1 MCQTNYLSLALWAL
15 ENVPRLSIVSIFKR
29 QTMRTILYT
38 IFSFPVDFIN
48 KPKFQPRPI
57 RLSMIWKLKSNKFIT
72 SLRVHQFAKWKKYLF
87 IKKCTYT
94 FYRFTIQFGYSS
106 AKCYTSINLYFFR
119 RNIFFE
125 VALHDKWAIFKSVI
139 ATWNGSWDSSLDL
152 WNSARSERNRTDN
165 RRD

>member
-72 SLRVHQFAKWKKYLF
+72 SLGVHQFAKWKKYLF
-87 IKKCTYT
+87 IKKMYIYVLPFHDSVWLQFCQMLHFNQSVFFSQKHIFWGCSTWQMSY
-94 FYRFTIQFGYSS
+94 FQICHCYVEWFVRFELRFVKFT
-106 AKCYTSINLYFFR
+106 
-119 RNIFFE
+119 
-125 VALHDKWAIFKSVI
+125 
-139 ATWNGSWDSSLDL
+139 
-152 WNSARSERNRTDN
+152 
-165 RRD
+165 